1 MRKFGVVLSH
11 LVQGAR
17 FLEQLIVSLH
27 EYVFLVYVW
36 QDLEV
41 RSVPPFVHRLSHSQ
55 VFLADYRPNSG
66 RSISHYVCLYRGPL
80 IRLVK
85 IELVLFFFFPIL
97 LLILHFNVS
106 SLVLCGGLWTV
117 ED

>member
-17 FLEQLIVSLH
+17 FLEQFIVSLH
-27 EYVFLVYVW
+27 EYVFLVYVG

-66 RSISHYVCLYRGPL
+66 RSIGHYVCLYRGPL

-97 LLILHFNVS
+97 LLVFHFNVS
-106 SLVLCGGLWTV
+106 SLVLCGGLWAV